1 MAHIDNKPI
10 TIDHIQTWI
19 FDLDNTIYPAASR
32 LFDQV
37 RHRMTD
43 YIQHHFLLE
52 RDAARAMQRDL
63 FLRHRTTMKGLMV
76 EHGTDPHHFMDYVHD
91 IDLSTLGYDTE
102 LNEGIGALSGRK
114 VIFTNGSAAH
124 AANILEAYGIRHHFD
139 FTYDIFSA
147 GFLPK
152 PEPKTY
158 ADFMQKADINP
169 HTAIMVEDMAI
180 NLKPAHDMGVTT
192 LWLDHP
198 DEDVPSEGRMDD
210 VSHINYIADDL
221 KHFLSYTNI

>member
-43 YIQHHFLLE
+43 YIQHHFSLE
-52 RDAARAMQRDL
+52 RDAAKAMQKDL

-102 LNEGIGALSGRK
+102 LNEGIGALSGRRLFSPTGLPPMPR
-114 VIFTNGSAAH
+114 IF
-124 AANILEAYGIRHHFD
+124 
-139 FTYDIFSA
+139 
-147 GFLPK
+147 
-152 PEPKTY
+152 
-158 ADFMQKADINP
+158 
-169 HTAIMVEDMAI
+169 
-180 NLKPAHDMGVTT
+180 
-192 LWLDHP
+192 
-198 DEDVPSEGRMDD
+198 
-210 VSHINYIADDL
+210 L
-221 KHFLSYTNI
+221 KHMEFAIILILPMIFFLRISYPSRNQKPMPILCRKRILIPIRPSWWKTWPSI